1 MPDRRGPIFIV
12 GAMGSGTTL
21 LRLMLDSHP
30 RIAIPQETGFMRA
43 YKAQRTIPF
52 KWRGGGWGR
61 RLGWTREEFDEVM
74 REVYDR
80 LFMRYAEQ
88 HGKVRWGEKTP
99 YHTWHID
106 DMARVFPDAVF
117 LGIVRHPG
125 ASVASNVSRSWR
137 DPGWG
142 RPSRTIEHYWRNNRE
157 IARQATRHPDRFAVL
172 RYEDLLL
179 HTEPLMREL
188 LDWLGEPW
196 SDDVLRHHTVQ
207 AQRGGETEV
216 EGQTRVDDPI
226 DVSRIAKW
234 TQTLDPAVRRRMERR
249 LARIG
254 ELWGYDVTDP
264 MALAPL
270 GDGSMLLGGADVA
283 RRVEDFPDLEID
295 KPSDVPL
302 PDRRYHPNEVKL
314 VEREALPERG
324 TVPEPP
330 PSPPEPKPK
339 PKKKPAPP
347 KQKARMPGPAERA
360 LAPLARRLPKRGRER
375 LIRLRGRLLAGRD
388 GAAPPRS

>member
-1 MPDRRGPIFIV
+1 
-12 GAMGSGTTL
+12 
-21 LRLMLDSHP
+21 
-30 RIAIPQETGFMRA
+30 MRA

-142 RPSRTIEHYWRNNRE
+142 RPARTIEHYLRNNRE
-157 IARQATRHPDRFAVL
+157 IARQAARYPERFVVL

-179 HTEPLMREL
+179 QTEPLMREL
-188 LDWLGEPW
+188 LQWLGEPW
-196 SDDVLRHHTVQ
+196 SDDVLQHHAVQ
-207 AQRGGETEV
+207 AQRGGVTEV

-234 TQTLDPAVRRRMERR
+234 SQTLDAPVRRKMESR

-254 ELWGYDVTDP
+254 ELWGYDVADP
-264 MALAPL
+264 MALAAL
-270 GDGSMLLGGADVA
+270 RDGSLLAGGADVA
-283 RRVEDFPDLEID
+283 RRIEGFADLEID
-295 KPSDVPL
+295 TQSYVPL

-324 TVPEPP
+324 AVPAEPAPVPEPAP
-330 PSPPEPKPK
+330 APKPK
-339 PKKKPAPP
+339 PKPKAAAKKAPKKPVPP
-347 KQKARMPGPAERA
+347 KRKARMPGPVERA
-360 LAPLARRLPKRGRER
+360 LAPLARRLPKSARRG
-375 LIRLRGRLLAGRD
+375 LIRVRARVLGASGRARR
-388 GAAPPRS
+388 PRP